1 MKVSFSIIVL
11 TKDRNQFLKKAIN
24 SIQLQ
29 KKKPIEI
36 LVLDN
41 SPSKTAK
48 LLCSENKYSKKI
60 KYFSL
65 SKINNVAKLRNLL
78 AKKAKGNY
86 LAFLDDDDYWQKN
99 YLSESTKI
107 IKKNNIEFI
116 ITNIAGVKN
125 KKKNKHTSFKKRKPL
140 NIKDFLI
147 INPGVFCSNV
157 IINRS
162 IFLKLG
168 GFDPKV
174 SGSCDKDL
182 IIRILENNISYK
194 INDKY
199 LVNYSLHTNQWSSN
213 PRKVII
219 QKLLFYLKYLRKY
232 SIIEHLIMIKVLLS
246 LIIQIFFRLRKF
258 NSI

>member
-1 MKVSFSIIVL
+1 MKVLFSIIVL
-11 TKDRNQFLKKAIN
+11 TKDRNEFLKKAIN

-36 LVLDN
+36 LILDN
-41 SPSKTAK
+41 SPSKAAK
-48 LLCSENKYSKKI
+48 PICLEKKYSKKI

-86 LAFLDDDDYWQKN
+86 LAFLDDDDYWQEN
-99 YLSESTKI
+99 YLSESIKI
-107 IKKNNIEFI
+107 IKKNKVEFI
-116 ITNIAGVKN
+116 ITNIVGIKN
-125 KKKNKHTSFKKRKPL
+125 KKKIKLTSFKKSKPL
-140 NIKDFLI
+140 SVKDFLI
-147 INPGVFCSNV
+147 INPGVLCSNI

-168 GFDPKV
+168 GFDSKV

-182 IIRILENNISYK
+182 IVRVLENNISYK
-194 INDKY
+194 INDMY

-213 PRKVII
+213 PVKVII
-219 QKLLFYLKYLRKY
+219 QKLLFYIKYLGKY
-232 SIIEHLIMIKVLLS
+232 SLIEHLIMIKVLLS

>member
-1 MKVSFSIIVL
+1 MKVLFSIIVL
-11 TKDRNQFLKKAIN
+11 TKDRNKFLKKAIN
-24 SIQLQ
+24 SIQIQ

-36 LVLDN
+36 LILDN

-48 LLCSENKYSKKI
+48 LLCLEKKYSKKI

-86 LAFLDDDDYWQKN
+86 LAFLDDDDYWQEN

-107 IKKNNIEFI
+107 IKQNKVKFI
-116 ITNIAGVKN
+116 ITNIIGIKN
-125 KKKNKHTSFKKRKPL
+125 KKKIKLTGFKKRKPL
-140 NIKDFLI
+140 NVKDFLI
-147 INPGVFCSNV
+147 INPGVLCSNI

-168 GFDPKV
+168 GFDSKV

-182 IIRILENNISYK
+182 IIRVLENNISYK
-194 INDKY
+194 INDMY
-199 LVNYSLHTNQWSSN
+199 LVNYTLHTNQWSSN
-213 PRKVII
+213 
-219 QKLLFYLKYLRKY
+219 Q
-232 SIIEHLIMIKVLLS
+232 
-246 LIIQIFFRLRKF
+246 
-258 NSI
+258 